1 METPRRILVVDDDQ
15 GFCRLLST
23 LFSADNYSIESVHD
37 GESALKAVERSR
49 PDLVILD
56 LLLPGMDGFSVCKR
70 LRENPALWDLRI
82 LMLTGVYLS
91 EEDVHNGFRIGADAY
106 VVKPDLILN
115 KPVRLEELRGSIE
128 ALFREAAPP
137 PSSIPRDRI
146 LVVDDDEKN
155 RRMLRMRLSGE
166 GFEIREAAS
175 AQEALAA
182 VDAFLPHLIL
192 SDIQMPGMSGLELLP
207 QIRAKDARVPI
218 VMMTAFGSETIV
230 VEAFEKGADDYLIKP
245 FDHTTAVRRIR
256 WLIEKYHVTRSGD
269 QLMARLKIISCDL
282 VDRVNHLEIQNQKL
296 EEAYASVRGIAEFN
310 RRFIRL
316 LSQELKAPLASILGF
331 ADLLQEAP
339 PGERDPA
346 LERTWSGTLYRTAFQ
361 LEIRLSNLL
370 YLSRVQADALKV
382 VPGPFLLEPAVE
394 ETLALAARALGRAEV
409 RIQWYP
415 EGTNPRIVGDRTML
429 KDILVNL
436 LQNSLRRIEGAGEI
450 LLELTDG
457 APPPPPNGGT
467 PPFVPLKLRIRDSGL
482 PYGPRELEFPSP
494 KDLDPDSLKGG
505 AEPMRLGL
513 CRHLARASGWELELT
528 NRPTGG
534 GEAVLDFFAD
544 GSNR

>member
-1 METPRRILVVDDDQ
+1 VQ
-15 GFCRLLST
+15 
-23 LFSADNYSIESVHD
+23 A
-37 GESALKAVERSR
+37 AA
-49 PDLVILD
+49 
-56 LLLPGMDGFSVCKR
+56 
-70 LRENPALWDLRI
+70 ENPALWDLRI

-382 VPGPFLLEPAVE
+382 VPGPFSFGTRRGGDPGAGGQGVGPRGGPNPVVPRRDESAHRGRPDDAQGYPGQSVAEQPPAD
-394 ETLALAARALGRAEV
+394 RGGGRD
-409 RIQWYP
+409 P
-415 EGTNPRIVGDRTML
+415 PRIDGRCAP
-429 KDILVNL
+429 L
-436 LQNSLRRIEGAGEI
+436 LTERWDA
-450 LLELTDG
+450 
-457 APPPPPNGGT
+457 
-467 PPFVPLKLRIRDSGL
+467 PFVPLKLRIRDSGL

-505 AEPMRLGL
+505 RNRCGWAFAAIWPGL
-513 CRHLARASGWELELT
+513 R
-528 NRPTGG
+528 GG
-534 GEAVLDFFAD
+534 NW
-544 GSNR
+544 S